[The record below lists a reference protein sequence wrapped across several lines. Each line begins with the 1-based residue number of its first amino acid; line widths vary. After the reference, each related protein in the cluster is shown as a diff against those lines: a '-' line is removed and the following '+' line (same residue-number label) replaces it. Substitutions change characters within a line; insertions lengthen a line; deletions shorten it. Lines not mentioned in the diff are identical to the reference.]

1 MGIELY
7 WDDQDQ
13 TVMLAE
19 FAGKWTWDEL
29 HDMLHTIK
37 RLSTERGQ
45 LFGAIIDLRQGFQ
58 LPGGSVFNRE
68 GLSQFR
74 RLLSLN
80 DGGGKGPVAIVGMN
94 GVIRSIFD
102 AVNNI
107 DRSLTNDV
115 YFASSL
121 EDARRTLYPQVAE
134 LNGQRQ
140 SYSA

>member
-7 WDDQDQ
+7 WDDEDQ

-19 FAGKWTWDEL
+19 FSGKWTWDDL
-29 HDMLHTIK
+29 YNMLHTIK
-37 RLSTERGQ
+37 KLSVERGQ

-68 GLSQFR
+68 GLAQFR

-80 DGGGKGPVAIVGMN
+80 DDSGKGPVAIVGMN

-102 AVNNI
+102 AVNTI

-115 YFASSL
+115 YFAKSL
-121 EDARRTLYPQVAE
+121 EDARRKLYPEVARV
-134 LNGQRQ
+134 NGQRRTT
-140 SYSA
+140 SA